1 MQALPPLLGRDVSC
15 LAPVRAQGTDSTGHC
30 EDFQGP
36 RTRYT
41 EGMLSGLY
49 ARWMYAW
56 ETALTT
62 RDENRVERP
71 LEWGFDH
78 LADVCGT
85 EAAARVARGEI
96 SAVEAMAA
104 LNDRLV
110 ANPEQMFGYNPPA
123 DFRLEERHP
132 ELFPTN
138 VRPETLRQAAEF
150 RRQATTGELR
160 RAPFLRFTSA
170 VRTQY
175 PENDQVNAR
184 WYEAKTPGGQRPRQ
198 AMIVLPQWN
207 ADAFSH
213 NALCEMFLRWG
224 VSSLRLSKPYHD
236 IRRPA
241 ELERSDYAV
250 SSNIGRTLQAA
261 RQAVAD
267 IRSCCDWLE
276 SQGYTE
282 IGVLGTSLGSCY
294 AYLAAAMDSRLRV
307 CAFNHASTS
316 FGDVVWEGQSTRH
329 VQSAFEHAGLDQ
341 PTVRSLFSA
350 ISPSSYV
357 DRYAATSRAVDRQ
370 TLVVYATYDL
380 TFPRSGSLAAIQ
392 GFRDSNV
399 PHTVKVLPCGHYTTG
414 EFPYKYLDGWYL
426 GSFVWREFG
435 RLKKAAAQS

>member
-1 MQALPPLLGRDVSC
+1 M
-15 LAPVRAQGTDSTGHC
+15 LA
-30 EDFQGP
+30 
-36 RTRYT
+36 
-41 EGMLSGLY
+41 GLY

-78 LADVCGT
+78 LAEVGGT
-85 EAAARVARGEI
+85 EAAARVAQGEV
-96 SAVEAMAA
+96 SPTAAMAA
-104 LNDRLV
+104 LNAQLV
-110 ANPEQMFGYNPPA
+110 ANPEQMFGYTTPT

-138 VRPETLRQAAEF
+138 VRPETLEQAAEF
-150 RRQATTGELR
+150 RRRAAVGELR
-160 RAPFLRFTSA
+160 RAPFLRFTA
-170 VRTQY
+170 PVRTQY

-184 WYEAKTPGGQRPRQ
+184 WYEAPAKNGQQSRQ

-213 NALCEMFLRWG
+213 NALCDMFLRFG
-224 VSSLRLSKPYHD
+224 ISGLRLSKPYHD

-250 SSNIGRTLQAA
+250 SANIGRTIQAA

-276 SQGYTE
+276 AQGYTE

-294 AYLAAAMDSRLRV
+294 AYLAAAMDPRLRI
-307 CAFNHASTS
+307 CLYNHASTD

-329 VQSAFEHAGLDQ
+329 IHAAFEHAGLDQ
-341 PTVRSLFSA
+341 ATVRSLFRA

-357 DRYAATSRAVDRQ
+357 HQYAATSQAVARK
-370 TLVVYATYDL
+370 TLIVYATYDL
-380 TFPRSGSLAAIQ
+380 TFPRAGSLASIQ
-392 GFRDSNV
+392 GFRDTGV
-399 PHTVKVLPCGHYTTG
+399 PHVVKVLPCGHYTTG
-414 EFPYKYLDGWYL
+414 EFPYKYIDGWYL
-426 GSFVWREFG
+426 GSFVWREF
-435 RLKKAAAQS
+435 RHLKAASSELQPAL